1 MPIYAIDRN
10 KEEFSKNYKNFYTKG
25 FELYKEGNWTLAR
38 EYFEKA
44 VNELPD
50 DKAANLMLE
59 RCLEFEKNPPE
70 NWDGAITFHTK

>member
-1 MPIYAIDRN
+1 MPTLDRN
-10 KEEFSKNYKNFYTKG
+10 REEFTEVYRDYYTKG
-25 FELYKEGNWTLAR
+25 FELYKEGTWRLAH

-44 VNELPD
+44 LAELPD

-59 RCLEFEKNPPE
+59 RCIEFEKNPPE